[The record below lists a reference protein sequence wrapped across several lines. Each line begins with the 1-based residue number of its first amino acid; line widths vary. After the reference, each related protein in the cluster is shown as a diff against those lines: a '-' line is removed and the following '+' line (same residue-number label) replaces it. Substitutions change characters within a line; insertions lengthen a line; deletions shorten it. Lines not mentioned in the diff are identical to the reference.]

1 MCGGLIEN
9 GPYRLIC
16 SNAWSPVGG
25 TIWVELRGVALLEE
39 VCYWRWALRIQ
50 SMLFPIGTPSPPLCL
65 YNYFQSENIFITLLF
80 LNDLKNL
87 MMT

>member
-1 MCGGLIEN
+1 MFKCLVPSWWNYLGRIERCGFT
-9 GPYRLIC
+9 
-16 SNAWSPVGG
+16 GG
-25 TIWVELRGVALLEE
+25 GVLLE
-39 VCYWRWALRIQ
+39 VGFKDSK
-50 SMLFPIGTPSPPLCL
+50 SMLFPIGTPSPPLYL